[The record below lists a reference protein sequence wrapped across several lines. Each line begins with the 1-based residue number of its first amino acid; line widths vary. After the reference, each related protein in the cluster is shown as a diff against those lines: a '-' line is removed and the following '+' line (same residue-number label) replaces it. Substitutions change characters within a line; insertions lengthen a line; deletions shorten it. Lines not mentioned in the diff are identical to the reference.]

1 MNSQRITPVALS
13 QQMFRSSVALGAMA
27 VSLSLVSSLDHP
39 EGVAATRIESHSI
52 QLESLV
58 SEITAATVTAAATSV
73 VSTETSEADV
83 SAGET
88 SGAPAKIGNLG
99 RLIAGVVLA
108 PIYIPAIVILTTMY
122 VSGTSV
128 IPIKGFW
135 RDLIVDALKETLGRV
150 FPKLAEKVSAPA
162 AGTVSASLHK
172 RPPQF
177 GLQSQRRDGSAGTRR
192 TSDSR
197 SGAQHSAKRGPS
209 GKAGADK
216 KPVGSAHRDRQG
228 ARQRSTAQQ

>member
-1 MNSQRITPVALS
+1 MNNHSITPTALR
-13 QQMFRSSVALGAMA
+13 QQMFRSAVALGAMA
-27 VSLSLVSSLDHP
+27 VTLSLVSSLDHP

-83 SAGET
+83 ST
-88 SGAPAKIGNLG
+88 PSAPGKIGDLG

-108 PIYIPAIVILTTMY
+108 PIYIPAIVILTTLYM
-122 VSGTSV
+122 SGTSV

-135 RDLIVDALKETLGRV
+135 RDLIIDALKGTLGRI
-150 FPKLAEKVSAPA
+150 FPRLAEKVSAPA
-162 AGTVSASLHK
+162 AGTVTASLHK
-172 RPPQF
+172 RQPQF

-197 SGAQHSAKRGPS
+197 SGAHHSANRAPS
-209 GKAGADK
+209 GKAGAGK

-228 ARQRSTAQQ
+228 AGQRSTAQR

>member
-1 MNSQRITPVALS
+1 MNNHSITPTALH
-13 QQMFRSSVALGAMA
+13 QQMFRSAVALGAMA
-27 VSLSLVSSLDHP
+27 VTLSLVSSLDHP
-39 EGVAATRIESHSI
+39 DGVAATRIESHSI

-73 VSTETSEADV
+73 VSNSEADV
-83 SAGET
+83 ST
-88 SGAPAKIGNLG
+88 PSAPSKIGNLG

-108 PIYIPAIVILTTMY
+108 PIYIPAIVILTTLY
-122 VSGTSV
+122 ASGTSV

-135 RDLIVDALKETLGRV
+135 RDLIVDALKGTLGRI

-197 SGAQHSAKRGPS
+197 PGAQHPANRAPS
-209 GKAGADK
+209 GKAGAAK
-216 KPVGSAHRDRQG
+216 KPVGSTHRDRQG
-228 ARQRSTAQQ
+228 TGQRSTAQR